1 MSFVFR
7 CFSTDTWKSWDKS
20 GHKEVSDLVK
30 KCLKEQDPCLSK
42 RNRIKDLNHALYEVV
57 WAVVM
62 GELPQD
68 KAKTLL
74 YDAMANHGD
83 VVSAVVEVVA
93 LVELE
98 LSGGDKARRDT
109 LVAFMQALGL
119 EKMYKERLE
128 LDTLEEIGVV
138 RNKKMFHTRQ
148 IKVRTK
154 MFYKQQKFNLLR
166 EECEGYAKL
175 VTELNQTFDGSV
187 TPQSMIQVIRNLI
200 GCFNLDPNRVLDLI
214 LESMEVRAEEHHFY
228 TSLLHLFPCQP
239 QTLTELLGFRMK
251 SATDLTDKKGVL
263 RCMALLVQA
272 GVLGLE
278 EVYAWLSPADS
289 LMHKEYLD
297 MEEASKEL
305 VRKANVISTKDKD
318 KDKEKIEEKEDE
330 MRERE
335 FYDENRYN
343 NNLKV
348 HFCIALLEIGDW
360 ENYAKISARFSEYYI
375 ASIPI
380 VNSAIAA
387 LCHSTIEPHYRSVC
401 ELPARAGG
409 RVIPPLSNPYA
420 VSRCLTLADVTE
432 RLLPMACAL
441 GPYIARH
448 PSLMVKLLRV
458 ARVALDSQEGK
469 VQVDKEFY
477 YEFFNVL
484 DEALLP
490 GLSMLVCNPCMAEEI
505 WDTIKLYPYAHRFK
519 LYGNWKNNTMNEHA
533 SLVRIKTTLLKK
545 AKYVMMRVTKDTV
558 KPVSRTLAKLTHNCP
573 ANVLDYIVKQIQL
586 YDNLIVPIVDSL
598 KYLTYLSLDV
608 LSFSIVEILS
618 ASKERLI
625 NAGMA
630 VSPWLNSLSNFC
642 GAVYKKYPMEL
653 CGILQF
659 IANQLKA
666 EKSVDLLIL
675 QEILQKM
682 GGTETAEGLT
692 AEQVEALTGG
702 EILRREAGTYLQERN
717 IKRSSQRLKEA
728 LLNNKLAI
736 PLLLLIAQQRSCIV
750 YNETESPHLKLVGKL
765 YDQCQET
772 LAQYGSYLFQVLSL
786 EEISERL
793 ASIGSLLSESHI
805 NSDIAFFLYRPSVTA
820 QLTARYEELCQ
831 RSKDA
836 DDKQLYIEACD
847 AVLPP
852 IVEEIRP
859 HFPAKLWEEMHP
871 SFFLTF
877 WSLTLADLEVPTAS
891 YKREMAKMADQVTQ
905 LQKPVKNEDA
915 ATTAKKRKEV
925 ERLTQLKDKLLEEE
939 KAQNAHTARIFARLD
954 REKDNWF
961 TQRQACLPKN
971 DTVTAFLQLCLFP
984 RATFT
989 THDALFC
996 ARFVKMMHQLRT
1008 PNFST
1013 LIFCDRMFCD
1023 ITYTVASCTE
1033 QEAVRYAQFLQG
1045 TLEMVMHWH
1054 ASAENYE
1061 KECAKFPGFVTRFR
1075 VSKQESNDYVDY
1087 ENYRHVVHKWH
1098 FKMTKALVTCL
1109 ESKDY
1114 IQIRNA
1120 ILVLQGIHS
1129 SFPAIVNLANVV
1141 DKRIEKVKKEER
1153 NVRNDLYVLANSYS
1167 GRLRSKKSA
1176 LLQEKDFHQVRRPDD
1191 KRNGV
1196 KAEDEVKKEDKQNGA
1211 LEKTEGE
1218 DAKKK
1223 DGKRGKPDD
1232 TEDGADG
1239 KAEEDDRKS
1248 KKAKTEEKSG
1258 GATITA

>member
-1 MSFVFR
+1 MSFVFK
-7 CFSTDTWKSWDKS
+7 CFSNDTWKSWEKS
-20 GHKEVSDLVK
+20 GNKEVTDLIK

-42 RNRIKDLNHALYEVV
+42 KNRIKDLNHALYELV
-57 WAVVM
+57 WAVVL
-62 GELPQD
+62 GELPHDQ
-68 KAKTLL
+68 AKLVLL
-74 YDAMANHGD
+74 DAMGQHGD
-83 VVSAVVEVVA
+83 VVSQAVEVVA

-98 LSGGDKARRDT
+98 LCGGDKARHDS
-109 LVAFMQALGL
+109 LVQLMQALGL

-138 RNKKMFHTRQ
+138 KNKKMFHTRQ

-175 VTELNQTFDGSV
+175 VTELNQTLDGSV
-187 TPQSMIQVIRNLI
+187 TPQSIIQVIRNLI
-200 GCFNLDPNRVLDLI
+200 GCFNLDPNRVLDLV
-214 LESMEVRAEEHHFY
+214 LESMEQRPAEHHFY
-228 TSLLHLFPCQP
+228 TSLLRLFPCQP
-239 QTLTELLGFRMK
+239 ATLTELLGFRIKCCQELPERK
-251 SATDLTDKKGVL
+251 SVL

-272 GVLGLE
+272 GVLSLP
-278 EVYAWLSPADS
+278 EVYAWLTPADS
-289 LMHKEYLD
+289 VMHKEYLD
-297 MEEASKEL
+297 NEEASKEL

-318 KDKEKIEEKEDE
+318 KDKEKTEEKEDE
-330 MRERE
+330 MRERV

-360 ENYAKISARFSEYYI
+360 ENYEKISSRFSEYYI

-387 LCHSTIEPHYRSVC
+387 LCHTTIEPHYRSVC
-401 ELPARAGG
+401 SLPARAGG
-409 RVIPPLSNPYA
+409 KPIAPLQNPYA
-420 VSRCLTLADVTE
+420 VGRCLTLADVTA

-441 GPYIARH
+441 GPYVARH

-458 ARVALDSQEGK
+458 ARVALDDQGGK
-469 VQVDKEFY
+469 VTLDKDFY
-477 YEFFNVL
+477 YEFLNVL

-505 WDTIKLYPYAHRFK
+505 WETIKLYPYAHRFK
-519 LYGNWKNNTMNEHA
+519 LYGNWKNNSMNEHA

-573 ANVLDYIVKQIQL
+573 ANVLDYIVKQVQL

-618 ASKERLI
+618 TAKDRLI

-642 GAVYKKYPMEL
+642 GAVYKKYPVEL

-682 GGTETAEGLT
+682 GGTESAEGLT
-692 AEQVEALTGG
+692 ADQVEALTGG

-736 PLLLLIAQQRSCIV
+736 PLLLLIAQQRACIV

-772 LAQYGSYLFQVLSL
+772 LAQFGSYLFQVLTL

-793 ASIGSLLSESHI
+793 PSIGSLLSESHI

-820 QLTARYEELCQ
+820 QLTVKYDELCQ
-831 RSKDA
+831 KNKDG

-847 AVLPP
+847 SILPP

-877 WSLTLADLEVPTAS
+877 WSLTLSDLEVPAAS
-891 YKREMAKMADQVTQ
+891 YKREAAKITDAVVQ

-915 ATTAKKRKEV
+915 ATTQKKRKEV
-925 ERLTQLKDKLLEEE
+925 ERLTQLKEKLQEEE
-939 KAQNAHTARIFARLD
+939 KGQNQHTARILARLD
-954 REKDNWF
+954 KEKDTWF
-961 TQRQACLPKN
+961 TQRVTCLPKN

-1054 ASAENYE
+1054 ASADNYE

-1075 VSKQESNDYVDY
+1075 VSKMESNDYVDY

-1120 ILVLQGIHS
+1120 ILVLQGIHA

-1167 GRLRSKKSA
+1167 GRLRGKKSA
-1176 LLQEKDFHQVRRPDD
+1176 LLQEKDFHQVRRTDD

-1196 KAEDEVKKEDKQNGA
+1196 KAEEDKQNGA
-1211 LEKTEGE
+1211 VDKTEADDG
-1218 DAKKK
+1218 KKK

-1232 TEDGADG
+1232 ADDVEVKVEDEA
-1239 KAEEDDRKS
+1239 DRKS
-1248 KKAKTEEKSG
+1248 KKAKTEEKSTG